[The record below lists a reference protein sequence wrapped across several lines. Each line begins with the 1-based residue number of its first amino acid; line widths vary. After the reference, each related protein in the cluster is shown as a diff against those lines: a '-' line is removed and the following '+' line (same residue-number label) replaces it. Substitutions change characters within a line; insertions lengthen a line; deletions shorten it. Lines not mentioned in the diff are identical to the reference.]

1 MLRVHCSVQL
11 VVLFAINSLAQIPDS
26 DLTKNILKGA
36 IDFHIHSSPDVV
48 ERSVDD
54 LGAAESSAK
63 RGLKAI
69 VLKNHVSSTAA
80 RAQTTNSS
88 STGTIVFGG
97 VVLNHAVGG
106 INSYAVD
113 AMVKM
118 SPDYG
123 KVVWF
128 PTMDAVHHMATFGI
142 KGDGL
147 SVFLNNELSDET
159 IRVLQIIAAKKLV
172 LATGHLSPEE
182 IFELVKEARKR
193 GIANILITHP
203 MTDVPG
209 LTLLQME
216 ELAKEGALIELTF
229 LSYLAGPN
237 AQLPGL
243 RSTKHVSMEEMSQA
257 IKRIG
262 ADSFILSS
270 DLGQAGNTIP
280 SEGLQIFAEM
290 LVKNGIPISDIEKMV
305 KLNPA
310 RLLGLAP

>member
-1 MLRVHCSVQL
+1 MLKIYCTAQL
-11 VVLFAINSLAQIPDS
+11 VVLLAINSLAQVPDS
-26 DLTKNILKGA
+26 DLTKDILKEA
-36 IDFHIHSSPDVV
+36 IDFHIHSSPDIV

-54 LGAAESSAK
+54 LAAAESSAK
-63 RGLKAI
+63 RGLRAI

-80 RAQTTNSS
+80 RAQTTNALSS
-88 STGTIVFGG
+88 GTLVFGG

-118 SPDYG
+118 SPEYG
-123 KVVWF
+123 KVVCF

-147 SVFLNNELSDET
+147 SVFQNNELSDET
-159 IRVLQIIAAKKLV
+159 IRVLQIIAAKKLI

-193 GIANILITHP
+193 GISNILITHP

-216 ELAKEGALIELTF
+216 KLAKEGALIELTF

-237 AQLPGL
+237 AKLAGL

-262 ADSFILSS
+262 AGSFILSS
-270 DLGQAGNTIP
+270 DLGQAGNPIP
-280 SEGLQIFAEM
+280 CEGLQMFVEM

-305 KLNPA
+305 KQNPA
-310 RLLGLAP
+310 RLLGLIP